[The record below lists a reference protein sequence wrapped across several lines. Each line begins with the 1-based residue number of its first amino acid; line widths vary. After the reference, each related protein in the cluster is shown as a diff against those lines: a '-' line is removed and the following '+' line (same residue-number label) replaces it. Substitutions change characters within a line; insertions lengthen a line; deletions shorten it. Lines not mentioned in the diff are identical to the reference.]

1 MSPRDH
7 QILLTDSKSHIINR
21 TNSCVAL
28 DNRIQSWLH
37 VRERVADVAKN
48 LTRRRLLIDCFGE
61 LLLPRFELRGDAVQL
76 VSEPAHLVSDLRL
89 FLFFGPKSP
98 HLYSC
103 VFWQSDLVS

>member
-7 QILLTDSKSHIINR
+7 QILLTQSKSHIVNR
-21 TNSCVAL
+21 TNSRSAL
-28 DNRIQSWLH
+28 DDRVEDRLH
-37 VRERVADVAKN
+37 VCWRLADDAKN

-76 VSEPAHLVSDLRL
+76 VSEPARLVSDLRL